1 MPATLLEL
9 SAVSRSEGPLMPAAL
24 LELSD
29 VSRTYTTGGE
39 PLTVLREVSLKIHS
53 GEFVAIMGA
62 SGSGKST
69 LMNIIGCLDKPSSG
83 IYSIRSIN
91 VDTLDGDQLAA
102 LRRDTFGFIFQ
113 RYNLMSDL
121 NAVEN
126 AEVPAVYRGM
136 AKAKRAEHASGLL
149 QELGLGDRLE
159 HFPGQLSG
167 GQQQRVSIARALMNG
182 GPVILADEPTG
193 ALDSQGGKE
202 VMAILVRLHGEGH
215 TIIVVTHDSDIA
227 AYAHR
232 IIRIADGRITS
243 DEQQQH
249 GEADIQAKAGG
260 PEVNAK
266 AGSAV
271 LGESLKMAFRSLVH
285 NRMRTLLTM
294 LGIIIGVASVVA
306 LMAIG
311 NGAKQDVLDRIQ
323 AMGTDLLTVRRGAP
337 AARASSYMVTSFL
350 PEDLPSMGALPGVTA
365 ANPETD
371 MSALL
376 RFGDQDL
383 TVTAFGTGESFPA
396 VHDWPLQSGVFFSAE
411 HVMRYSQVVV
421 LGQTVV
427 KNLFPRGAD
436 PLGQYVLIGS
446 SPFLVIGV
454 LSGKGLNTRGDDMD
468 DSVWLPYTTAG
479 ARIFGQRFFS
489 DFVIRVA
496 PGADMT
502 MVQSELSALLMKRHG
517 KEDFDIRN
525 MADTIAT
532 ANATQNTLTSLL
544 VAIAVI
550 SLVVGGIGVMN
561 IMLVSVT
568 ERTREIGIRMAI
580 GARGFDVLFQF
591 LTEAVMVCFIGGLIG
606 VFVGIGGGLAT
617 SAIAGWRVIFTV
629 IPIVIAFACAFLTGI
644 VFGYLPARKAAQ
656 LDPIDALARD

>member
-1 MPATLLEL
+1 VSTPLLEL
-9 SAVSRSEGPLMPAAL
+9 SE
-24 LELSD
+24 

-39 PLTVLREVSLKIHS
+39 PLTVLRGVSLAIHS

-69 LMNIIGCLDKPSSG
+69 LMNIIGCLDKPSEGTYSVRG
-83 IYSIRSIN
+83 ID
-91 VDTLDGDQLAA
+91 VDSLDSDELAA

-126 AEVPAVYRGM
+126 AEVPAVYCGM
-136 AKAKRAEHASGLL
+136 PKAQRAEHASGLL
-149 QELGLGDRLE
+149 LQLGLGDRLE
-159 HFPGQLSG
+159 HFPSQLSG

-202 VMAILVRLHGEGH
+202 VMAILVTLHGQGH
-215 TIIVVTHDSDIA
+215 TIILVTHDSDIA

-232 IIRIADGRITS
+232 LIRIADGRITS
-243 DEQQQH
+243 DEQQH
-249 GEADIQAKAGG
+249 HADGDTQTLTLNSETDAKAG
-260 PEVNAK
+260 A
-266 AGSAV
+266 AV
-271 LGESLKMAFRSLVH
+271 LGESLKMAMRSLVH
-285 NRMRTLLTM
+285 NRLRTLLTM

-323 AMGTDLLTVRRGAP
+323 AMGTDLLTIMRGPP
-337 AARASSYMVTSFL
+337 AVHASSNMVTSFL
-350 PEDLPSMGALPGVTA
+350 PEDLPSIGAAPGVA
-365 ANPETD
+365 IANPETNV
-371 MSALL
+371 SSLL

-383 TVTAFGTGESFPA
+383 TVTAVGTGESFPD
-396 VHDWPLQSGVFFSAE
+396 VHDWPPQSGVFFSAE
-411 HVMRYSQVVV
+411 HVKRYAQVVV

-427 KNLFPRGAD
+427 KNLFPKD
-436 PLGQYVLIGS
+436 TNPLGQYVLIGS

-454 LSGKGLNTRGDDMD
+454 LTSKGLSTRGDDMD
-468 DSVWLPYTTAG
+468 NSVWLPYTTAG
-479 ARIFGQRFFS
+479 ARIFGQRFFNN
-489 DFVIRVA
+489 FVIRVT

-502 MVQSELSALLMKRHG
+502 VVQSELHTLLMKRHG
-517 KEDFDIRN
+517 TEDFNIRN

-532 ANATQNTLTSLL
+532 ANATQNTLTYLL
-544 VAIAVI
+544 AAIAVI

-591 LTEAVMVCFIGGLIG
+591 LTEAVMVCFIGGLTGI
-606 VFVGIGGGLAT
+606 FVGVGGGLAT

-629 IPIVIAFACAFLTGI
+629 TPIVIAFACAFLTGI
-644 VFGYLPARKAAQ
+644 VFGYLPARKAAR
-656 LDPIDALARD
+656 LDPIEALARD